1 MAGEDPKDPQGAP
14 GEPAEKKP
22 AGKKLDRRDVLLGLS
37 TVPALGLFGYAWRKQ
52 HQYEQK
58 PKEAASARTAAAAKN
73 VSEVNVALLGAGA
86 QGQVLLDAMLRIPGL
101 RFRAVCDVWTEYNQ
115 KRVVNTLK
123 KFKFEVN
130 GYEDHREMLDKE
142 KDLDAVV
149 IATPD
154 FWHAPHTID
163 CLKAG
168 KHVYCEKEM
177 SNTLEGAR
185 SMVLAAR
192 ETGKLL
198 QIGHQRRSHPR
209 YLHCY
214 EKLLGEAK
222 ILGRIVTVNGQW
234 NRAVSPDL
242 GWPERYAI
250 PADRLKQYG
259 FTSMEQFRNW
269 RWYKGLGGGP
279 IVDLGSHQIDIY
291 NWFLGTPPAH
301 VMASGGLDYYDPK
314 THEWY
319 DTVMAVY
326 EYETPAGTV
335 RAYYQT
341 QTTNGSQG
349 YFENFMGDQ
358 GTLVLSE
365 SEANYPGFLYRDPN
379 APAWD
384 EWVQKGYVSA
394 PKIQEVKE
402 RDEEA
407 VLDVRESVS
416 PDEHRVPVVLRD
428 PYHQPHLQNFFDA
441 VRGEAQLHCP
451 AEVGYESAVTVL
463 KVNEAIE
470 AKQRLSF
477 RPEDF
482 KV

>member
-1 MAGEDPKDPQGAP
+1 MAEEDGNDKDTPSGKAVDD
-14 GEPAEKKP
+14 KP
-22 AGKKLDRRDVLLGLS
+22 ARRRLDRRDVLLGLS
-37 TVPALGLFGYAWRKQ
+37 TVPALGLFGYAWSKK
-52 HQYEQK
+52 HQYDQVQK
-58 PKEAASARTAAAAKN
+58 TAASASKAATSAN
-73 VSEVNVALLGAGA
+73 LSEINVALIGAGA

-101 RFRAVCDVWTEYNQ
+101 GFRAVCDIWKEYNQ

-142 KDLDAVV
+142 KQLDAVV

-154 FWHAPHTID
+154 FWHAPHTVD

-177 SNTLEGAR
+177 SNTLDGAK

-209 YLHCY
+209 YQHCY
-214 EKLLGEAK
+214 EKLIQEAHL
-222 ILGRIVTVNGQW
+222 LGRIVTVNGQW

-250 PADRLKQYG
+250 PGDRLKQYG
-259 FTSMEQFRNW
+259 FKSMEQFRNW
-269 RWYKGLGGGP
+269 RWFKGLGGGP
-279 IVDLGSHQIDIY
+279 VVDLGSHQIDIF
-291 NWFLGTPPAH
+291 NWFLGASPSH
-301 VMASGGLDYYDPK
+301 VMASGGNDYHDPA

-319 DTVMAVY
+319 DTVMAIY
-326 EYETPAGTV
+326 EYETKAGKA

-365 SEANYPGFLYRDPN
+365 SEANNPGLLYRDPN

-384 EWVQKGYVSA
+384 EWVQKGYVTE
-394 PKIQEVKE
+394 PKLQEKKAE
-402 RDEEA
+402 SEQA

-416 PDEHRVPVVLRD
+416 PDQHRVPIVLRD

-441 VRGEAQLHCP
+441 VRGTAKLNCP
-451 AEVGYESAVTVL
+451 AEIGYETAVTVL

-477 RPEDF
+477 RPEEF
-482 KV
+482 RV